1 MTTPELP
8 KPPDVGSVVRQGLG
22 VVGQGIGSVA
32 EVLRSADS
40 ALQQVDAALTGGRA
54 PVTPMVSE
62 EHLARRV
69 ATVLQQAEQAATTAG
84 LEAPTTTSRFA
95 EALRLVRTP
104 LPPTP
109 AVADMMPAPHEMVRM
124 ALRDLRGSMSLMRL
138 ASGAGTADD
147 LEEVGRFATELSD
160 RMGVVQGAVGQKP
173 PTGQQDAPEA
183 QPAQPRQ
190 EAPPAPARKARRRS
204 PRAAAPP
211 AAPAGAPSTGVLLA
225 QAIGEEMGD
234 ARVKKWAGQVA
245 QGMLTEKQFLSRL
258 ERLKSNVDPDQ
269 LFKRA
274 RDRVVAMGVSPDDP
288 LLKGLDAG
296 E

>member
-8 KPPDVGSVVRQGLG
+8 KLPDVGGVVRQGLG

-84 LEAPTTTSRFA
+84 LEAPATTSRFA

-124 ALRDLRGSMSLMRL
+124 ALRDLRGSTALMRL
-138 ASGAGTADD
+138 ASGAGTTDD

-160 RMGVVQGAVGQKP
+160 RMGVVQGAVGQKL
-173 PTGQQDAPEA
+173 PTGQQGAPEA
-183 QPAQPRQ
+183 RPAQPRR
-190 EAPPAPARKARRRS
+190 EGPPAPDRKPRRRS
-204 PRAAAPP
+204 PKTAAPP
-211 AAPAGAPSTGVLLA
+211 AAERSTGVLLA

-234 ARVKKWAGQVA
+234 ARVTKWADQVA
-245 QGMLTEKQFLSRL
+245 QGKITEKQFLSRL

-288 LLKGLDAG
+288 LLKGLDG
-296 E
+296 SE